1 MFKSAHRIS
10 TPASVVQAN
19 VLLAFAAGC
28 TTFHIALMA
37 VWAGLL
43 GDVPSMV
50 VGFGVTVLLTY
61 RLLLMA
67 SAKDRV
73 RDDLGIVAAMLAW
86 SVWAACRSN
95 ETVFWLP
102 AMLVAV
108 FLAPQWLMFGMLA
121 ACVVLAGTAGWLTGV
136 ATAGVQAGGMA
147 LATGLCAALYRL
159 AQGRHELQQRMQ
171 VQRLEAIVEAAGVG
185 FMELDDQGRVS
196 HLSRKLLIKL
206 GASDAHTAR
215 SAMSAWRMLDL
226 FHPED
231 RLTAARALQRA
242 ATGEPGT
249 LVPRTSCDCRL
260 LHSDG
265 SALWVHAQ
273 FLKPMPPAQ
282 GTVATFLDIAD
293 KKRLEAE
300 LGESRRRLDAQNQ
313 ELATQFEVS
322 KKALHAR
329 QEVERLAQH
338 DLKSPLKSIA
348 AAASLLRGGRTLS
361 TSEEALLGSIERT
374 AGRALAIVSMSLD
387 LYRME
392 EGTFRFMADI
402 VDLGEIGRRVI
413 ADISLHAR
421 TKNVRL
427 EFTGLRQTLR
437 AVGNDVFI
445 TSVVENLVRN
455 AVEAAPEHTAVRLV
469 LYDGVRVGLII
480 HNEGAVPEEIR
491 GNFFEK
497 YVTHGKRDGLGL
509 GTYSARLIARAQGGE
524 LSMSSSDHNGTTLTL
539 ELNRDPGLT
548 EKPMQSFP
556 AASPP
561 KLSPID
567 LLVVED
573 DEHNWLLL
581 SSWLPAHVSARRA
594 INGRDAVD
602 ALVERR
608 PDLVVMDLE
617 MPVMNG
623 FEALYRIREMQSLA
637 GEEASTVYAFTGYD
651 DVDTKQRIQCAGFDG
666 ILSKPVVK
674 TEFDA
679 LLASVGKEETPVHT
693 RKVWV
698 EKKFADAFP
707 EFIDS
712 RRALID
718 DIEGA
723 AAAGDPVSA
732 RRAAHTLAGS
742 PAIHEFDAGVVVC
755 RNIIASP
762 DNVDAAWL
770 AAQIATLRELLAD
783 PDIR

>member
-10 TPASVVQAN
+10 APASVVEAN
-19 VLLAFAAGC
+19 ALLAFASGC
-28 TTFHIALMA
+28 IAFHIALTA
-37 VWAGLL
+37 LWAGLL
-43 GDVPSMV
+43 GDVSSMV
-50 VGFGVTVLLTY
+50 VGFGVTVLLAY

-67 SAKDRV
+67 SAKEHV
-73 RDDLGIVAAMLAW
+73 RDDLGVVAAMLTW
-86 SVWAACRSN
+86 SVWTACRST

-108 FLAPQWLMFGMLA
+108 FLAPQWLMFGVLA
-121 ACVVLAGTAGWLTGV
+121 IGVVLAGAAGWLTGA
-136 ATAGVQAGGMA
+136 ATASVQAGGMA
-147 LATGLCAALYRL
+147 LATGLCAALCRL
-159 AQGRHELQQRMQ
+159 AQSRYEMQQRMQ
-171 VQRLEAIVEAAGVG
+171 VQRLKAIVEAAGVG
-185 FMELDDQGRVS
+185 FMELDDQGRVLL
-196 HLSRKLLIKL
+196 LSRRLLIKL
-206 GASDAHTAR
+206 GAPDAQT
-215 SAMSAWRMLDL
+215 AMSAWRMLDL

-231 RLTAARALQRA
+231 HLTAVRALQRA
-242 ATGEPGT
+242 AAGEPGT
-249 LVPRTSCDCRL
+249 LMPRTSCDCRL
-260 LHSDG
+260 LRSDG

-273 FLKPMPPAQ
+273 FLKPLQPAR
-282 GTVATFLDIAD
+282 GTVAAFVEIAD
-293 KKRLEAE
+293 RKRLETE

-322 KKALHAR
+322 KNALHAR

-348 AAASLLRGGRTLS
+348 AAVSMLRGGRTLS

-392 EGTFRFMADI
+392 EGTFRFVPEI

-427 EFTGLRQTLR
+427 DFVGMRQTLR
-437 AVGNDVFI
+437 AVGNDVYI

-455 AVEAAPEHTAVRLV
+455 AVEAAPDHSTVRLV

-480 HNEGAVPEEIR
+480 HNEGAVPKEIR
-491 GNFFEK
+491 DKFFEK

-524 LSMSSSDHNGTTLTL
+524 LRMSSSEHNGTTLTL

-548 EKPMQSFP
+548 GKTMPSFP
-556 AASPP
+556 AAAPRN
-561 KLSPID
+561 LCPID

-573 DEHNWLLL
+573 DDHNWLLL
-581 SSWLPAHVSARRA
+581 SSWMPAHISARRA

-637 GEEASTVYAFTGYD
+637 GEEASKVYAFTGYD

-674 TEFDA
+674 AEFDA
-679 LLASVGKEETPVHT
+679 LLALTGKEETPAYS

-698 EKKFADAFP
+698 EKNFADAFP

-712 RRALID
+712 RRALVD
-718 DIEGA
+718 DIVRA

-742 PAIHEFDAGVVVC
+742 PAIHEFDAGVLIC

-762 DNVDAAWL
+762 HDVDSSWL
-770 AAQIATLRELLAD
+770 AAQIAALHELLAD
-783 PDIR
+783 PEIR

>member
-10 TPASVVQAN
+10 AAASVVQAN

-28 TTFHIALMA
+28 ITFHVALTA

-50 VGFGVTVLLTY
+50 VGFGVTVLVTY

-67 SAKDRV
+67 SATDRV

-86 SVWAACRSN
+86 SACAAYRSS
-95 ETVFWLP
+95 ETVCWLP
-102 AMLVAV
+102 AMLVVV
-108 FLAPQWLMFGMLA
+108 FLAPQWLMFGLLA
-121 ACVVLAGTAGWLTGV
+121 ASVVLAGTAGWLEGA
-136 ATAGVQAGGMA
+136 ATAGVQAGGIA

-159 AQGRHELQQRMQ
+159 AQARHEVQQLME
-171 VQRLEAIVEAAGVG
+171 VQRLKAIVEAAGVG
-185 FMELDDQGRVS
+185 FMELDDRGSVLL
-196 HLSRKLLIKL
+196 LSRRLLIKL
-206 GASDAHTAR
+206 GAQDAQT
-215 SAMSAWRMLDL
+215 AMSAWRMLDL
-226 FHPED
+226 FHPD
-231 RLTAARALQRA
+231 DHLAAARALQRA
-242 ATGEPGT
+242 AAGEPGT
-249 LVPRTSCDCRL
+249 LVPRASCECRL
-260 LHSDG
+260 LRSDG
-265 SALWVHAQ
+265 SALWVDAQ
-273 FLKPMPPAQ
+273 FLKPMPPAR
-282 GTVATFLDIAD
+282 GAVAAFLDIAD
-293 KKRLEAE
+293 RKRLESE

-322 KKALHAR
+322 KNALHAR

-348 AAASLLRGGRTLS
+348 ATVSLLRDGRTLS
-361 TSEEALLGSIERT
+361 ASEEVLLGSIERT

-392 EGTFRFMADI
+392 EGTFRFVPEV

-413 ADISLHAR
+413 AEISLHAR

-427 EFTGLRQTLR
+427 DFVGMRQAVR
-437 AVGNDVFI
+437 AVGNDVFV
-445 TSVVENLVRN
+445 TSIVENLVRN
-455 AVEAAPEHTAVRLV
+455 AVEAAPEHSAVRLV

-497 YVTHGKRDGLGL
+497 YVTHGKRDGLGF

-524 LSMSSSDHNGTTLTL
+524 LSMSSSDQNGTTLTL
-539 ELNRDPGLT
+539 ELNRNAGLT
-548 EKPMQSFP
+548 EKPMQFLP
-556 AASPP
+556 AAPP
-561 KLSPID
+561 QNLSPLD

-573 DEHNWLLL
+573 DDHNWLLL
-581 SSWLPAHVSARRA
+581 SSWMPAHVSARRA

-637 GEEASTVYAFTGYD
+637 GEEASMVCAFTGYD
-651 DVDTKQRIQCAGFDG
+651 DVDTRQRIRCAGFDG

-674 TEFDA
+674 AEFDA
-679 LLASVGKEETPVHT
+679 LLASIAREETPVHE

-698 EKKFADAFP
+698 EKKFAEAFP
-707 EFIDS
+707 EFIES
-712 RRALID
+712 RRALVD
-718 DIEGA
+718 DIERA

-742 PAIHEFDAGVVVC
+742 PAIHDFDAGVLIC

-762 DNVDAAWL
+762 HDVDAAWL
-770 AAQIATLRELLAD
+770 AAQIATLRKLLAD
-783 PDIR
+783 PEIR